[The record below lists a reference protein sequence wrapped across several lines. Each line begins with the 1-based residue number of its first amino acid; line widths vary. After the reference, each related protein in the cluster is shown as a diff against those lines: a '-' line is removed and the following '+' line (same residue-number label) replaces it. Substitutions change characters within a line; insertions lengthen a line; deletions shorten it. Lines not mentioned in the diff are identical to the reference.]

1 MCRFLLKIIMNK
13 IFDNTEVAFALKSN
27 RELERAYFLFQL
39 IGNQS
44 LVKIG
49 TALTNF
55 ALKAHLPVESLI
67 RSTVFDHFCGG
78 VNEIDCLRVVD
89 KMHTKGVSSVLDYS
103 VEGKEKE
110 ADFDATADEI
120 IRTIAAAKGDP
131 HIPFCVFKVTGVA
144 RFELLEKQNEV
155 VRGTLTQLSE
165 RDQSEWNRVV
175 QRVLQICQAAYDAD
189 QRIFID
195 AEDSWIQ
202 DAIDAL
208 CHDMMEK
215 FNHNAPIVYNT
226 IQLYRHDRLD
236 FLKKAHA
243 WSREKGLHY
252 AVKLVRGAYME
263 KEGKRAAEMGYQN
276 PIQPSKEA
284 TDRDFNAGVQ
294 YCLDNLQDMALC
306 CGSHNE
312 ESSMLLAQ
320 WMEEKGVVKNDNRV
334 AFAQLFGMSD
344 HISYNL
350 SHLNYNVAKYVPYG
364 PIKEVMPYLLR
375 RADENTSVAGQTG
388 RELSL
393 IMKELNRRKKKK
405 TA

>member
-1 MCRFLLKIIMNK
+1 MSPLSFE
-13 IFDNTEVAFALKSN
+13 NTAIAFKGKDDAALRRS
-27 RELERAYFLFQL
+27 YWLFKL
-39 IGNQS
+39 IGNPS
-44 LVKIG
+44 MVRIG
-49 TALTNF
+49 GTLTNVALGIGFPIGWLIKNNIF
-55 ALKAHLPVESLI
+55 AQ
-67 RSTVFDHFCGG
+67 FCGG
-78 VNEIDCLRVVD
+78 ETVEECKAASARLAEYGIG
-89 KMHTKGVSSVLDYS
+89 TILDYS

-110 ADFDATADEI
+110 SDFDATADEI
-120 IRTIAAAKGDP
+120 IRTIDAAKGNP

-155 VRGTLTQLSE
+155 VRGHLKQLTEKNQA
-165 RDQSEWNRVV
+165 EWNRVV
-175 QRVLQICQAAYDAD
+175 QRVLRICQAAYDAD

-202 DAIDAL
+202 DAIDTL

-215 FNHNAPIVYNT
+215 FNHRAPIVYNT
-226 IQLYRHDRLD
+226 VQLYRRDRLA
-236 FLKKAHA
+236 FLKNAHA
-243 WSREKGLHY
+243 WAREKGLHY

-263 KEGKRAAEMGYQN
+263 KEGKRAVEMGYQN

-350 SHLNYNVAKYVPYG
+350 ADAGYNVVKYLPYG

-375 RADENTSVAGQTG
+375 RAQENTSVKGQTS
-388 RELSL
+388 RELGL
-393 IMKELNRRKKKK
+393 ILKERKRREGMK
-405 TA
+405 

>member
-1 MCRFLLKIIMNK
+1 MSPLSFE
-13 IFDNTEVAFALKSN
+13 NTAIAFKGKDDAALRRS
-27 RELERAYFLFQL
+27 YWLFKL
-39 IGNQS
+39 IGNPS
-44 LVKIG
+44 MVRIG
-49 TALTNF
+49 GTLTNVALGIGFPIGWLIKNNIF
-55 ALKAHLPVESLI
+55 AQ
-67 RSTVFDHFCGG
+67 FCGG
-78 VNEIDCLRVVD
+78 ETVEECKAASARLAEYGIG
-89 KMHTKGVSSVLDYS
+89 TILDYS

-110 ADFDATADEI
+110 SDFDATADEI
-120 IRTIAAAKGDP
+120 IRTIDAAKGNP

-155 VRGTLTQLSE
+155 VRGHLKQLTE
-165 RDQSEWNRVV
+165 KDQAEWNRVV
-175 QRVLQICQAAYDAD
+175 QRVLRICQAAYDAD

-202 DAIDAL
+202 DAIDTL

-215 FNHNAPIVYNT
+215 FNHRAPIVYNT
-226 IQLYRHDRLD
+226 VQLYRHDRLE
-236 FLKKAHA
+236 FLKNAHA
-243 WSREKGLHY
+243 WAREKGLHY

-263 KEGKRAAEMGYQN
+263 KEGKRAIEMGYQN

-350 SHLNYNVAKYVPYG
+350 ADAGYNVVKYLPYG

-375 RADENTSVAGQTG
+375 RAQENTSVKGQTS
-388 RELSL
+388 RELGL
-393 IMKELNRRKKKK
+393 ILKERKRREGMK
-405 TA
+405 

>member
-1 MCRFLLKIIMNK
+1 MLPLSFE
-13 IFDNTEVAFALKSN
+13 NTAIAFKGKDDAALRRS
-27 RELERAYFLFQL
+27 YWLFKL
-39 IGNQS
+39 IGNPS
-44 LVKIG
+44 LVRIG
-49 TALTNF
+49 GTLTNVALGIGFPIGWLIKNNIF
-55 ALKAHLPVESLI
+55 AQ
-67 RSTVFDHFCGG
+67 FCGG
-78 VNEIDCLRVVD
+78 ETVEECKAASARLADYGIG
-89 KMHTKGVSSVLDYS
+89 TILDYS

-110 ADFDATADEI
+110 SDFDATADEI
-120 IRTIAAAKGDP
+120 IRTIEAAKSNP

-144 RFELLEKQNEV
+144 RFELLERQNEV

-165 RDQSEWNRVV
+165 KDQAEWSRVV
-175 QRVLQICQAAYDAD
+175 QRVLRICQAAYDAD

-215 FNHNAPIVYNT
+215 FNHQAPIVYNT
-226 IQLYRHDRLD
+226 VQLYRHDRLE
-236 FLKKAHA
+236 FLKNAHA
-243 WSREKGLHY
+243 WARERGLHY

-263 KEGKRAAEMGYQN
+263 KEGKRAAELGYPN
-276 PIQPSKEA
+276 PIQPSKAA
-284 TDRDFNAGVQ
+284 TDNDFNAGVR
-294 YCLDNLQDMALC
+294 YCLDNLQNMALC

-320 WMEEKGVVKNDNRV
+320 WMEERGVVKNDNRV

-350 SHLNYNVAKYVPYG
+350 ADAGYNVVKYLPYG

-375 RADENTSVAGQTG
+375 RAQENTSVKGQTS
-388 RELSL
+388 RELGL
-393 IMKELNRRKKKK
+393 ILKERKRRAGK
-405 TA
+405 

>member
-1 MCRFLLKIIMNK
+1 MSPLSFE
-13 IFDNTEVAFALKSN
+13 NTAIAFKGKDDAALRRS
-27 RELERAYFLFQL
+27 YWLFKL
-39 IGNQS
+39 IGNPS
-44 LVKIG
+44 MVRIG
-49 TALTNF
+49 GTLTNVALGIGFPIGWLIKNNIF
-55 ALKAHLPVESLI
+55 AQ
-67 RSTVFDHFCGG
+67 FCGG
-78 VNEIDCLRVVD
+78 ETVEECKAASARLAEYGIG
-89 KMHTKGVSSVLDYS
+89 TILDYS

-110 ADFDATADEI
+110 SDFDATADEI
-120 IRTIAAAKGDP
+120 IRTIDAAKGNP
-131 HIPFCVFKVTGVA
+131 HIPFCVFKLTGVA

-155 VRGTLTQLSE
+155 IRGTLTQLPDN
-165 RDQSEWNRVV
+165 DQSEWHRVV
-175 QRVLQICQAAYDAD
+175 QRVLRICQAAYDAD

-202 DAIDAL
+202 DAIDTL

-215 FNHNAPIVYNT
+215 FNQQAPIVYNT
-226 IQLYRHDRLD
+226 VQLYRHDRLE
-236 FLKKAHA
+236 FLKNAHA
-243 WSREKGLHY
+243 WARENGLHY

-350 SHLNYNVAKYVPYG
+350 ADSGYNVVKYLPYG

-375 RADENTSVAGQTG
+375 RAQENTSVKGQTS
-388 RELSL
+388 RELGL
-393 IMKELNRRKKKK
+393 ILKERKRRERG
-405 TA
+405 

>member
-1 MCRFLLKIIMNK
+1 MLPLSFE
-13 IFDNTEVAFALKSN
+13 NTAIAFKGKDDSALRRS
-27 RELERAYFLFQL
+27 YWLFKL
-39 IGNQS
+39 IGNPT

-49 TALTNF
+49 GAMTHF
-55 ALKAHLPVESLI
+55 AVGIGFPIGWLI
-67 RSTVFDHFCGG
+67 KKNIFAQFCGG
-78 VNEIDCLRVVD
+78 ENVEECKAASARLAEYGIG
-89 KMHTKGVSSVLDYS
+89 TILDYS

-110 ADFDATADEI
+110 SDFDATADEI
-120 IRTIAAAKGDP
+120 IRTIDAAKGNP

-155 VRGTLTQLSE
+155 VRGTLKDLESNDQL
-165 RDQSEWNRVV
+165 EWQRII
-175 QRVLQICQAAYDAD
+175 QRVLRICQAAYDAN

-215 FNHNAPIVYNT
+215 FNQQAPIVYNT
-226 IQLYRHDRLD
+226 VQLYRHDRLE

-243 WSREKGLHY
+243 WAREKGLHY

-263 KEGKRAAEMGYQN
+263 KEGKRAADKGYQN

-306 CGSHNE
+306 SGSHNE

-320 WMEEKGVVKNDNRV
+320 WMEERGVVKNDNRV

-350 SHLNYNVAKYVPYG
+350 ADAGYNVVKYLPYG

-375 RADENTSVAGQTG
+375 RAQENTSVKGQTS
-388 RELSL
+388 RELGL
-393 IMKELNRRKKKK
+393 ILKERKRREGVKR
-405 TA
+405 

>member
-1 MCRFLLKIIMNK
+1 MSPLSFE
-13 IFDNTEVAFALKSN
+13 NTAIAFKGKDDAALRRS
-27 RELERAYFLFQL
+27 YWLFKL
-39 IGNQS
+39 IGNPS
-44 LVKIG
+44 MVRIG
-49 TALTNF
+49 GTLTNF
-55 ALKAHLPVESLI
+55 ALGIGFPIGWLI
-67 RSTVFDHFCGG
+67 KNNIFAQFCGG
-78 VNEIDCLRVVD
+78 ETVEECKAASARLAEYGIG
-89 KMHTKGVSSVLDYS
+89 TILDYS

-110 ADFDATADEI
+110 SDFDATAEEI
-120 IRTIAAAKGDP
+120 IRTIDAAKGNP

-144 RFELLEKQNEV
+144 RFELLERQNEV
-155 VRGTLTQLSE
+155 VRGTLTQLTE
-165 RDQSEWNRVV
+165 KDQAEWSRVV
-175 QRVLQICQAAYDAD
+175 QRVLHICQAAYDAD

-202 DAIDAL
+202 DAIDQL

-215 FNHNAPIVYNT
+215 FNHQAPIVYNT
-226 IQLYRHDRLD
+226 VQLYRHDRLA
-236 FLKKAHA
+236 FLKSAHEWA
-243 WSREKGLHY
+243 RAKGLHY

-284 TDRDFNAGVQ
+284 TDRDFNAGVK

-320 WMEEKGVVKNDNRV
+320 WMEERGIVKNDNRV

-350 SHLNYNVAKYVPYG
+350 ADAGYNVVKYLPYG

-375 RADENTSVAGQTG
+375 RAQENTSVKGQTS
-388 RELSL
+388 RELGL
-393 IMKELNRRKKKK
+393 ILKERKRR
-405 TA
+405 AGE

>member
-1 MCRFLLKIIMNK
+1 MSLLS
-13 IFDNTEVAFALKSN
+13 FENTAIAFKGKDDAALRRS
-27 RELERAYFLFQL
+27 YWLFKL
-39 IGNQS
+39 IGNPS
-44 LVKIG
+44 MVRIG
-49 TALTNF
+49 GTLTNF
-55 ALKAHLPVESLI
+55 ALGIGFPIGWLI
-67 RSTVFDHFCGG
+67 KNNIFAQFCGG
-78 VNEIDCLRVVD
+78 ETVEECKAASARLAEYGIG
-89 KMHTKGVSSVLDYS
+89 TILDYS

-110 ADFDATADEI
+110 SDFDATADEI
-120 IRTIAAAKGDP
+120 IRTIDAAKGNP

-155 VRGTLTQLSE
+155 VRGTLTQLAE
-165 RDQSEWNRVV
+165 KDQAEWNRVV
-175 QRVLQICQAAYDAD
+175 QRVLLICQAAYDAD

-215 FNHNAPIVYNT
+215 FNHQAPIVYNT
-226 IQLYRHDRLD
+226 VQLYRHDRLE
-236 FLKKAHA
+236 FLKNAHA
-243 WSREKGLHY
+243 WAKEKGLHY
-252 AVKLVRGAYME
+252 SVKLVRGAYME

-284 TDRDFNAGVQ
+284 TDRDFNAGVK
-294 YCLDNLQDMALC
+294 YCLDNLQNMALC

-320 WMEEKGVVKNDNRV
+320 WMEERGVVKNDNRV

-350 SHLNYNVAKYVPYG
+350 ADAGYNVVKYLPYG

-375 RADENTSVAGQTG
+375 RAQENTSVKGQTS
-388 RELSL
+388 RELGL
-393 IMKELNRRKKKK
+393 ILKERKRRRG
-405 TA
+405 

>member
-1 MCRFLLKIIMNK
+1 MSPLSFE
-13 IFDNTEVAFALKSN
+13 NTAIAFKGKDDAALRRS
-27 RELERAYFLFQL
+27 YWLFKL
-39 IGNQS
+39 IGNPS
-44 LVKIG
+44 MVRIG
-49 TALTNF
+49 GTLTNVALGIGFPIGWLIKNNIF
-55 ALKAHLPVESLI
+55 AQ
-67 RSTVFDHFCGG
+67 FCGG
-78 VNEIDCLRVVD
+78 ETVEECKAASARLAEYGIG
-89 KMHTKGVSSVLDYS
+89 TILDYS

-110 ADFDATADEI
+110 SDFDATADEI
-120 IRTIAAAKGDP
+120 IRTIDAAKGNS

-155 VRGTLTQLSE
+155 VRGHLKQLTE
-165 RDQSEWNRVV
+165 KDQAEWNRVV
-175 QRVLQICQAAYDAD
+175 QRVLRICQAAYDAD

-202 DAIDAL
+202 DAIDTL

-215 FNHNAPIVYNT
+215 FNHRAPIVYNT
-226 IQLYRHDRLD
+226 VQLYRHDRLA
-236 FLKKAHA
+236 FLKNAHA
-243 WSREKGLHY
+243 WAREKGLHY

-263 KEGKRAAEMGYQN
+263 KEGKRAVEMGYQN

-350 SHLNYNVAKYVPYG
+350 ADAGYNVVKYLPYG

-375 RADENTSVAGQTG
+375 RAQENTSVKGQTS
-388 RELSL
+388 RELGL
-393 IMKELNRRKKKK
+393 ILKEKKRREGMK
-405 TA
+405 

>member
-1 MCRFLLKIIMNK
+1 MSPLSFE
-13 IFDNTEVAFALKSN
+13 NTAIAFKGKDDAALRRS
-27 RELERAYFLFQL
+27 YWLFKL
-39 IGNQS
+39 IGNPS
-44 LVKIG
+44 MVRIG
-49 TALTNF
+49 GTLTNF
-55 ALKAHLPVESLI
+55 ALGIGFPIGWLI
-67 RSTVFDHFCGG
+67 KNNIFAQFCGG
-78 VNEIDCLRVVD
+78 ETVEECKAASARLAEYGIG
-89 KMHTKGVSSVLDYS
+89 TILDYS

-110 ADFDATADEI
+110 SDFDATADEI
-120 IRTIAAAKGDP
+120 IRTIDAAKGNP

-155 VRGTLTQLSE
+155 VRGTLTQLAE
-165 RDQSEWNRVV
+165 EDLAEWNRVV
-175 QRVLQICQAAYDAD
+175 QRVLRICQAAYDAD

-215 FNHNAPIVYNT
+215 FNHQAPIVYNT
-226 IQLYRHDRLD
+226 VQLYRHDRLE
-236 FLKKAHA
+236 FLRNAHA
-243 WSREKGLHY
+243 WAKEKGLHY
-252 AVKLVRGAYME
+252 SVKLVRGAYME

-284 TDRDFNAGVQ
+284 TDNDFNAGVKF
-294 YCLDNLQDMALC
+294 CLDNLQNMALC

-312 ESSMLLAQ
+312 ESSMLLAL
-320 WMEEKGVVKNDNRV
+320 WMEERGVVKNDNRV

-350 SHLNYNVAKYVPYG
+350 ADAGYNVVKYLPYG

-375 RADENTSVAGQTG
+375 RAQENTSVKGQTS
-388 RELSL
+388 RELGL
-393 IMKELNRRKKKK
+393 ILKERKRREGKG
-405 TA
+405 

>member
-1 MCRFLLKIIMNK
+1 MLPLSFE
-13 IFDNTEVAFALKSN
+13 NTAIAFKGKDDAALRRS
-27 RELERAYFLFQL
+27 YWLFKL
-39 IGNQS
+39 IGNPT

-49 TALTNF
+49 GAMTHFGVGIGFPIGWLIKKNIF
-55 ALKAHLPVESLI
+55 AQ
-67 RSTVFDHFCGG
+67 FCGG
-78 VNEIDCLRVVD
+78 ETIEECKVASARLAEYNIG
-89 KMHTKGVSSVLDYS
+89 TILDYS

-110 ADFDATADEI
+110 SDFDATADEI
-120 IRTIAAAKGDP
+120 IRTIAAAKGNP

-165 RDQSEWNRVV
+165 KDQSEWNRVV

-202 DAIDAL
+202 DAIDTL

-215 FNHNAPIVYNT
+215 FNHHAPIVYNT
-226 IQLYRHDRLD
+226 VQLYRHDRLE
-236 FLKKAHA
+236 FLKKAHVWA
-243 WSREKGLHY
+243 REKGLHY

-284 TDRDFNAGVQ
+284 TDSDFNAGVQ
-294 YCLDNLQDMALC
+294 YCLDNIQDMALC

-320 WMEEKGVVKNDNRV
+320 WMEERGVVKNDNRV

-350 SHLNYNVAKYVPYG
+350 ADAGYNVVKYLPYG

-375 RADENTSVAGQTG
+375 RAQENTSVKGQTS
-388 RELSL
+388 RELGL
-393 IMKELNRRKKKK
+393 ILKEKRRREGME
-405 TA
+405 

>member
-1 MCRFLLKIIMNK
+1 MLPLSFE
-13 IFDNTEVAFALKSN
+13 NTAIAFKGKDDAALRRS
-27 RELERAYFLFQL
+27 YWLFKL
-39 IGNQS
+39 IGNPT

-49 TALTNF
+49 GAMTHF
-55 ALKAHLPVESLI
+55 ALGIGFPIGWLI
-67 RSTVFDHFCGG
+67 KKNIFAQFCGG
-78 VNEIDCLRVVD
+78 ETVEECKVASARLAEYNIG
-89 KMHTKGVSSVLDYS
+89 TILDYS

-110 ADFDATADEI
+110 SDFDSTADEI
-120 IRTIAAAKGDP
+120 IRTIDAAKGNP
-131 HIPFCVFKVTGVA
+131 HIPFCVFKVTGGA

-165 RDQSEWNRVV
+165 KDQSEWNRVV

-243 WSREKGLHY
+243 WAREKGLHY

-350 SHLNYNVAKYVPYG
+350 ADAGYNVVKYLPYG

-375 RADENTSVAGQTG
+375 RAQENTSVKGQTS
-388 RELSL
+388 RELGL
-393 IMKELNRRKKKK
+393 ILKERKRREGMKQR
-405 TA
+405 

>member
-1 MCRFLLKIIMNK
+1 MSPLSFE
-13 IFDNTEVAFALKSN
+13 NTAIAFKGKDDVALRRS
-27 RELERAYFLFQL
+27 YWLFKL
-39 IGNQS
+39 IGNPS
-44 LVKIG
+44 MVRIG
-49 TALTNF
+49 GTLTNVALGIGFPIGWLIKNNIF
-55 ALKAHLPVESLI
+55 AQ
-67 RSTVFDHFCGG
+67 FCGG
-78 VNEIDCLRVVD
+78 ETVEECKAASARLAEYGIG
-89 KMHTKGVSSVLDYS
+89 TILDYS

-110 ADFDATADEI
+110 SDFDATADEI
-120 IRTIAAAKGDP
+120 IRTIDAAKGNP

-155 VRGTLTQLSE
+155 VRGHLKQLTE
-165 RDQSEWNRVV
+165 KDQAEWNRVV
-175 QRVLQICQAAYDAD
+175 QRVLRICQAAYDAD

-202 DAIDAL
+202 DAIDTL

-215 FNHNAPIVYNT
+215 FNHRAPIVYNT
-226 IQLYRHDRLD
+226 VQLYRHDRLA
-236 FLKKAHA
+236 FLIHAHA
-243 WSREKGLHY
+243 WAREKGLHY

-263 KEGKRAAEMGYQN
+263 KEGKRAVEMGYQN

-350 SHLNYNVAKYVPYG
+350 ADAGYNVVKYLPYG

-375 RADENTSVAGQTG
+375 RAQENTSVKGQTS
-388 RELSL
+388 RELGL
-393 IMKELNRRKKKK
+393 ILKERRRREGMKQR
-405 TA
+405 

>member
-1 MCRFLLKIIMNK
+1 MSPLSFE
-13 IFDNTEVAFALKSN
+13 NTAIAFKGKDDAALRRS
-27 RELERAYFLFQL
+27 YWLFKL
-39 IGNQS
+39 IGNPS
-44 LVKIG
+44 MVRIG
-49 TALTNF
+49 GTLTNVALGIGFPMGWLIKNNIF
-55 ALKAHLPVESLI
+55 AQ
-67 RSTVFDHFCGG
+67 FCGG
-78 VNEIDCLRVVD
+78 ETVEECKAASARLAEYGIG
-89 KMHTKGVSSVLDYS
+89 TILDYS

-110 ADFDATADEI
+110 SDFDATADEI
-120 IRTIAAAKGDP
+120 IRTIDAAKGNP

-155 VRGTLTQLSE
+155 VRGTLTQLAE
-165 RDQSEWNRVV
+165 KDQAEWSRVV
-175 QRVLQICQAAYDAD
+175 QRVLRICQAAYDAD

-202 DAIDAL
+202 DAIDTL
-208 CHDMMEK
+208 CHDMMER
-215 FNHNAPIVYNT
+215 FNHRAPIVYNT
-226 IQLYRHDRLD
+226 VQLYRHDRLA
-236 FLKKAHA
+236 FLKNAHA
-243 WSREKGLHY
+243 WAREKGLHY

-294 YCLDNLQDMALC
+294 YCLDHIQDMALC

-320 WMEEKGVVKNDNRV
+320 WMEERGVVKNDNRV

-350 SHLNYNVAKYVPYG
+350 ADAGYNVVKYLPYG

-375 RADENTSVAGQTG
+375 RAQENTSVKGQTS
-388 RELSL
+388 RELGL
-393 IMKELNRRKKKK
+393 ILKEKRRREEVK
-405 TA
+405 

>member
-1 MCRFLLKIIMNK
+1 MLPLSFE
-13 IFDNTEVAFALKSN
+13 NTAIAFKGKDDAALRRS
-27 RELERAYFLFQL
+27 YWLFKL
-39 IGNQS
+39 IGNPT

-49 TALTNF
+49 GAMTHF
-55 ALKAHLPVESLI
+55 AVGIGFPIGWLI
-67 RSTVFDHFCGG
+67 KKNIFAQFCGG
-78 VNEIDCLRVVD
+78 ETVEECKVASARLAEYNIG
-89 KMHTKGVSSVLDYS
+89 TILDYS

-120 IRTIAAAKGDP
+120 IRTIAAAKGNP

-215 FNHNAPIVYNT
+215 FNHDAPIVYNT

-284 TDRDFNAGVQ
+284 TDSDFNAGVQ

-320 WMEEKGVVKNDNRV
+320 WMEERGVVKNDNRV

-350 SHLNYNVAKYVPYG
+350 ADAGYNVVKYLPYG

-375 RADENTSVAGQTG
+375 RAQENTSVKGQTS
-388 RELSL
+388 RELGL
-393 IMKELNRRKKKK
+393 ILSERRRRMKR
-405 TA
+405 

>member
-1 MCRFLLKIIMNK
+1 MLPLSFE
-13 IFDNTEVAFALKSN
+13 NTAIAFKGKDDAALRRS
-27 RELERAYFLFQL
+27 YWLFKL
-39 IGNQS
+39 IGNPT

-49 TALTNF
+49 GAMTHF
-55 ALKAHLPVESLI
+55 AVGIGFPIGWLI
-67 RSTVFDHFCGG
+67 KKNIFAQFCGG
-78 VNEIDCLRVVD
+78 ETVEECKVASARLAEYNIG
-89 KMHTKGVSSVLDYS
+89 TILDYS

-120 IRTIAAAKGDP
+120 IRTIAAAKGNP

-215 FNHNAPIVYNT
+215 FNQQAPIVYNT
-226 IQLYRHDRLD
+226 IQLYRHDRLE

-243 WSREKGLHY
+243 WAREKGLHY

-350 SHLNYNVAKYVPYG
+350 ADAGYNVVKYLPYG

-375 RADENTSVAGQTG
+375 RAQENTSVKGQTS
-388 RELSL
+388 RELGL
-393 IMKELNRRKKKK
+393 ILKERKRREGMKQR
-405 TA
+405 

>member
-1 MCRFLLKIIMNK
+1 MSQLSFE
-13 IFDNTEVAFALKSN
+13 NTAIAFKGKDDAALRRS
-27 RELERAYFLFQL
+27 YWLFKL
-39 IGNQS
+39 IGNPS
-44 LVKIG
+44 MVRIG
-49 TALTNF
+49 GALTNF
-55 ALKAHLPVESLI
+55 ALGIGFPIGWLI
-67 RSTVFDHFCGG
+67 KNNIFAQFCGG
-78 VNEIDCLRVVD
+78 ETVEECKAASARLAEYGIG
-89 KMHTKGVSSVLDYS
+89 TILDYS

-110 ADFDATADEI
+110 SDFDATADEI
-120 IRTIAAAKGDP
+120 IRTIDAAKGNP
-131 HIPFCVFKVTGVA
+131 HIPFCVFKVTGIA

-155 VRGTLTQLSE
+155 VRGTLTQLAE
-165 RDQSEWNRVV
+165 KDQAEWNRVV
-175 QRVLQICQAAYDAD
+175 QRVLLICQAAYDAD

-215 FNHNAPIVYNT
+215 FNHQAPIVYNT
-226 IQLYRHDRLD
+226 VQLYRHDRLE
-236 FLKKAHA
+236 FLKNAHA
-243 WSREKGLHY
+243 WAKEKGLHY

-263 KEGKRAAEMGYQN
+263 KEGKRAAEMCYQN

-284 TDRDFNAGVQ
+284 TDRDFNAGVK
-294 YCLDNLQDMALC
+294 YCLDNLQNMALC

-320 WMEEKGVVKNDNRV
+320 WMEERGVVKNDNRV

-350 SHLNYNVAKYVPYG
+350 ADAGYNVVKYLPYG

-375 RADENTSVAGQTG
+375 RAQENTSVKGQTS
-388 RELSL
+388 RELGL
-393 IMKELNRRKKKK
+393 ILKERKRRRG
-405 TA
+405 

>member
-1 MCRFLLKIIMNK
+1 MSPLSFE
-13 IFDNTEVAFALKSN
+13 NTAIAFKGKDDAALRRS
-27 RELERAYFLFQL
+27 YWLFKL
-39 IGNQS
+39 IGNPS
-44 LVKIG
+44 MVRIG
-49 TALTNF
+49 GTLTNF
-55 ALKAHLPVESLI
+55 ALGIGFPIGWLI
-67 RSTVFDHFCGG
+67 KNNIFAQFCGG
-78 VNEIDCLRVVD
+78 ETVEECKAASARLAEYGIG
-89 KMHTKGVSSVLDYS
+89 TILDYS

-110 ADFDATADEI
+110 SDFDATAEEI
-120 IRTIAAAKGDP
+120 IRTIDAAKGNP

-144 RFELLEKQNEV
+144 RFELLERQNEV
-155 VRGTLTQLSE
+155 VRGTLTQLTE
-165 RDQSEWNRVV
+165 KDQAEWSRVF
-175 QRVLQICQAAYDAD
+175 QRVLHICQAAYDAD

-202 DAIDAL
+202 DAIDQL

-215 FNHNAPIVYNT
+215 FNHQAPIVYNT
-226 IQLYRHDRLD
+226 VQLYRHDRLE

-243 WSREKGLHY
+243 WAKDKGLHY

-284 TDRDFNAGVQ
+284 TDRDFNAGVK

-320 WMEEKGVVKNDNRV
+320 WMEERGIVKNDNRV

-350 SHLNYNVAKYVPYG
+350 ADAGYNVVKYLPYG

-375 RADENTSVAGQTG
+375 RAQENTSVKGQTS
-388 RELSL
+388 RELGL
-393 IMKELNRRKKKK
+393 ILKERKRRGNEDY
-405 TA
+405 

>member
-1 MCRFLLKIIMNK
+1 MLPLSFE
-13 IFDNTEVAFALKSN
+13 NTAIAFKGKDDAALRRS
-27 RELERAYFLFQL
+27 YWLFKL
-39 IGNQS
+39 IGNPT

-49 TALTNF
+49 GAMTHF
-55 ALKAHLPVESLI
+55 AVGIGFPIGWLI
-67 RSTVFDHFCGG
+67 KKNIFAQFCGG
-78 VNEIDCLRVVD
+78 ETVEECKVASARLAEYNIG
-89 KMHTKGVSSVLDYS
+89 TILDYS

-120 IRTIAAAKGDP
+120 IRTIAAAKGNP

-165 RDQSEWNRVV
+165 KDQSEWNRVV

-215 FNHNAPIVYNT
+215 FNHDAPIVYNT

-284 TDRDFNAGVQ
+284 TDSDFNAGVQ

-350 SHLNYNVAKYVPYG
+350 ADAGYNVVKYLPYG

-375 RADENTSVAGQTG
+375 RAQENTSVKGQTS
-388 RELSL
+388 RELGL
-393 IMKELNRRKKKK
+393 ILKERRRREGVKQR
-405 TA
+405 

>member
-1 MCRFLLKIIMNK
+1 MSPLSFE
-13 IFDNTEVAFALKSN
+13 NTAIAFKGKDDAALRRS
-27 RELERAYFLFQL
+27 YWLFKL
-39 IGNQS
+39 IGNPS
-44 LVKIG
+44 MVRIG
-49 TALTNF
+49 GTLTNF
-55 ALKAHLPVESLI
+55 ALGIGFPIGWLI
-67 RSTVFDHFCGG
+67 KNNIFAQFCGG
-78 VNEIDCLRVVD
+78 ETVEECKAASARLAEYGIG
-89 KMHTKGVSSVLDYS
+89 TILDYS

-110 ADFDATADEI
+110 SDFDATAEEI
-120 IRTIAAAKGDP
+120 IRTIDAAKGNP

-144 RFELLEKQNEV
+144 RFELLERQNEV
-155 VRGTLTQLSE
+155 VRGTLGQLS
-165 RDQSEWNRVV
+165 SEEQKEWLRVV
-175 QRVLQICQAAYDAD
+175 ERVLRICERAHAAQ

-202 DAIDAL
+202 DAIDQL

-215 FNHNAPIVYNT
+215 FNHQMPIVYNT
-226 IQLYRHDRLD
+226 VQLYRHDRLA
-236 FLKKAHA
+236 FLKSAHEWA
-243 WSREKGLHY
+243 RAKGLHY

-284 TDRDFNAGVQ
+284 TDRDFNAGVK

-320 WMEEKGVVKNDNRV
+320 WMEERGIVKNDNRV

-350 SHLNYNVAKYVPYG
+350 ADAGYNVVKYLPYG

-375 RADENTSVAGQTG
+375 RAQENTSVKGQTS
-388 RELSL
+388 RELGL
-393 IMKELNRRKKKK
+393 ILKERKRRAGK
-405 TA
+405 

>member
-1 MCRFLLKIIMNK
+1 MLPLSFE
-13 IFDNTEVAFALKSN
+13 NTAIAFKGKDDSALRRS
-27 RELERAYFLFQL
+27 YWLFKL
-39 IGNQS
+39 IGNPT

-49 TALTNF
+49 GAMTHF
-55 ALKAHLPVESLI
+55 AVGIGFPIGWLI
-67 RSTVFDHFCGG
+67 KKNIFAQFCGG
-78 VNEIDCLRVVD
+78 ETVEECKAASARLAEYGIG
-89 KMHTKGVSSVLDYS
+89 TILDYS

-110 ADFDATADEI
+110 SDFDATADEI
-120 IRTIAAAKGDP
+120 IRTIDAAKGNP

-155 VRGTLTQLSE
+155 VRGTLEHLESPDQL
-165 RDQSEWNRVV
+165 EWQRVV
-175 QRVLQICQAAYDAD
+175 QRVLRICQAAYDAN

-215 FNHNAPIVYNT
+215 FNQQAPIVYNT
-226 IQLYRHDRLD
+226 VQLYRHDRLE
-236 FLKKAHA
+236 FLKSAHA
-243 WSREKGLHY
+243 WAREKRLHY

-263 KEGKRAAEMGYQN
+263 KEGKRAAEKGYEN
-276 PIQPSKEA
+276 PIQPSKEV
-284 TDRDFNAGVQ
+284 TDKDFNAGVQ

-320 WMEEKGVVKNDNRV
+320 WMEERGVVKNDNRV

-350 SHLNYNVAKYVPYG
+350 ADAGYNVVKYLPYG

-375 RADENTSVAGQTG
+375 RAQENTSVKGQTS
-388 RELSL
+388 RELGL
-393 IMKELNRRKKKK
+393 ILKERKRRQGVKR
-405 TA
+405 

>member
-1 MCRFLLKIIMNK
+1 MSELSFE
-13 IFDNTEVAFALKSN
+13 NTAIAFKGKDDAALRRS
-27 RELERAYFLFQL
+27 YWLFKL
-39 IGNQS
+39 IGNPS

-49 TALTNF
+49 GALTNLALGIGFPIGWLIKKNIF
-55 ALKAHLPVESLI
+55 AQ
-67 RSTVFDHFCGG
+67 FCGG
-78 VNEIDCLRVVD
+78 ETVEECKNASAKLAEYKIG
-89 KMHTKGVSSVLDYS
+89 TILDYS

-110 ADFDATADEI
+110 SDFDATAEEI
-120 IRTIAAAKGDP
+120 IRTIDAAKGNP

-144 RFELLEKQNEV
+144 RFELLEKQNQV
-155 VRGTLTQLSE
+155 VRGTIAQLTE
-165 RDQSEWNRVV
+165 KDEAEWQRVV
-175 QRVLQICQAAYDAD
+175 QRVLRICQAAHEAD

-208 CHDMMEK
+208 CHNMMEK
-215 FNHNAPIVYNT
+215 FNQQAPIVYNT
-226 IQLYRHDRLD
+226 VQLYRHDRLA
-236 FLKKAHA
+236 FLKNAHA
-243 WSREKGLHY
+243 WAREKGLHY

-284 TDRDFNAGVQ
+284 TDNDFNAGVK
-294 YCLDNLQDMALC
+294 YCLDNLQNMALC

-320 WMEEKGVVKNDNRV
+320 WMEESGVVKNDNRV

-350 SHLNYNVAKYVPYG
+350 ADAGYNVVKYLPYG

-375 RADENTSVAGQTG
+375 RAQENTSVKGQTS
-388 RELSL
+388 RELGL
-393 IMKELNRRKKKK
+393 ILEERERRNGMK
-405 TA
+405 

>member
-1 MCRFLLKIIMNK
+1 MLPLSFE
-13 IFDNTEVAFALKSN
+13 NTAIAFKGKDDAALRRS
-27 RELERAYFLFQL
+27 YWLFKL
-39 IGNQS
+39 IGNPT

-49 TALTNF
+49 GAMTHF
-55 ALKAHLPVESLI
+55 AVGIGFPIGWLI
-67 RSTVFDHFCGG
+67 KKNIFAQFCGG
-78 VNEIDCLRVVD
+78 ETVEECKVASARLAEYNIG
-89 KMHTKGVSSVLDYS
+89 TILDYS

-110 ADFDATADEI
+110 ADFDDTADEI
-120 IRTIAAAKGDP
+120 IRTIAAAKGNP

-165 RDQSEWNRVV
+165 KDQSEWNRVV

-215 FNHNAPIVYNT
+215 FNRHAPIVYNT

-243 WSREKGLHY
+243 WSRDKGLHY

-350 SHLNYNVAKYVPYG
+350 ADAGYNVVKYLPYG

-375 RADENTSVAGQTG
+375 RAQENTSVKGQTS
-388 RELSL
+388 RELGL
-393 IMKELNRRKKKK
+393 ILKERKRREGMK
-405 TA
+405 

>member
-1 MCRFLLKIIMNK
+1 MSLLS
-13 IFDNTEVAFALKSN
+13 FENTAIAFKGKDDAALRRS
-27 RELERAYFLFQL
+27 YWLFKL
-39 IGNQS
+39 IGNPS
-44 LVKIG
+44 MVRIG
-49 TALTNF
+49 GTLTNF
-55 ALKAHLPVESLI
+55 ALGIGFPIGWLI
-67 RSTVFDHFCGG
+67 KNNIFAQFCGG
-78 VNEIDCLRVVD
+78 ETVEECKAASARLAEYGIG
-89 KMHTKGVSSVLDYS
+89 TILDYS

-110 ADFDATADEI
+110 SDFDATADEI
-120 IRTIAAAKGDP
+120 IRTIDAAKGNP

-155 VRGTLTQLSE
+155 VRGTLTQLAE
-165 RDQSEWNRVV
+165 KDQAEWNRVV
-175 QRVLQICQAAYDAD
+175 QRVLLICQAAYDAD

-215 FNHNAPIVYNT
+215 FNHQAPIVYNT
-226 IQLYRHDRLD
+226 VQLYRHDRLE
-236 FLKKAHA
+236 FLKNAHA
-243 WSREKGLHY
+243 WAKEKGLHY

-284 TDRDFNAGVQ
+284 TDNDFNAGVK
-294 YCLDNLQDMALC
+294 YCLDNLQNMALC

-320 WMEEKGVVKNDNRV
+320 WMEERGVVKNDNRV

-350 SHLNYNVAKYVPYG
+350 ADAGYNVVKYLPYG

-375 RADENTSVAGQTG
+375 RAQENTSVKGQTS
-388 RELSL
+388 RELGL
-393 IMKELNRRKKKK
+393 ILKERKRRRG
-405 TA
+405 

>member
-1 MCRFLLKIIMNK
+1 MLPLSFE
-13 IFDNTEVAFALKSN
+13 NTAIAFKGKDDAALRRS
-27 RELERAYFLFQL
+27 YWLFKL
-39 IGNQS
+39 IGNPS
-44 LVKIG
+44 LVRIG
-49 TALTNF
+49 GTLTNVALGIGFPIGWLIKNNIF
-55 ALKAHLPVESLI
+55 AQ
-67 RSTVFDHFCGG
+67 FCGG
-78 VNEIDCLRVVD
+78 ETVEECKAASARLADYGIG
-89 KMHTKGVSSVLDYS
+89 TILDYS

-110 ADFDATADEI
+110 SDFDATAEEI
-120 IRTIAAAKGDP
+120 IRTIEAAKGNP

-144 RFELLEKQNEV
+144 RFELLERQNEV

-165 RDQSEWNRVV
+165 KDQAEWNRVV
-175 QRVLQICQAAYDAD
+175 QRVLRICQAAYDAD

-215 FNHNAPIVYNT
+215 FNHQAPIVYNT
-226 IQLYRHDRLD
+226 VQLYRHDRLE
-236 FLKKAHA
+236 FLKNAHA
-243 WSREKGLHY
+243 WARERGLHY

-263 KEGKRAAEMGYQN
+263 KEGKRAAELGYPN
-276 PIQPSKEA
+276 PIQSSKAA
-284 TDRDFNAGVQ
+284 TDNDFNAGVR
-294 YCLDNLQDMALC
+294 YCLDNLQNMALC

-320 WMEEKGVVKNDNRV
+320 WMEERGVVKNDNRV

-350 SHLNYNVAKYVPYG
+350 ADAGYNVVKYLPYG

-375 RADENTSVAGQTG
+375 RAQENTSVKGQTS
-388 RELSL
+388 RELGL
-393 IMKELNRRKKKK
+393 ILKERKRR
-405 TA
+405 AGG

>member
-1 MCRFLLKIIMNK
+1 MSPLSFE
-13 IFDNTEVAFALKSN
+13 NTAIAFKGKDDAALRRS
-27 RELERAYFLFQL
+27 YWLFKL
-39 IGNQS
+39 IGNPS
-44 LVKIG
+44 MVRIG
-49 TALTNF
+49 GTLTNF
-55 ALKAHLPVESLI
+55 ALGIGFPIGWLI
-67 RSTVFDHFCGG
+67 KNNIFAQFCGG
-78 VNEIDCLRVVD
+78 ETVEECKAASARLAEYGIG
-89 KMHTKGVSSVLDYS
+89 TILDYS

-110 ADFDATADEI
+110 SDFDATADEI
-120 IRTIAAAKGDP
+120 IRTIDAAKGNP

-155 VRGTLTQLSE
+155 VRGTLTQLAE
-165 RDQSEWNRVV
+165 MDQAEWNRVV
-175 QRVLQICQAAYDAD
+175 QRVLRICQAAYDAD

-202 DAIDAL
+202 DAIDTL
-208 CHDMMEK
+208 CHEMMEK
-215 FNHNAPIVYNT
+215 FNHQAPIVYNT
-226 IQLYRHDRLD
+226 VQLYRHDRLE
-236 FLKKAHA
+236 FLKNAHA
-243 WSREKGLHY
+243 WAREKGLHY

-284 TDRDFNAGVQ
+284 TDNDFNAGVK
-294 YCLDNLQDMALC
+294 YCLDNLQNMALC

-320 WMEEKGVVKNDNRV
+320 WMEERGVVKNDNRV

-350 SHLNYNVAKYVPYG
+350 ADAGYNVVKYLPYG

-375 RADENTSVAGQTG
+375 RAQENTSVKGQTS
-388 RELSL
+388 RELGL
-393 IMKELNRRKKKK
+393 ILSERRRRMKR
-405 TA
+405 

>member
-1 MCRFLLKIIMNK
+1 MSLLS
-13 IFDNTEVAFALKSN
+13 FENTAIAFKGKDDAALRRS
-27 RELERAYFLFQL
+27 YWLFKL
-39 IGNQS
+39 IGNPS
-44 LVKIG
+44 MVRIG
-49 TALTNF
+49 GTLTNF
-55 ALKAHLPVESLI
+55 ALGIGFPIGWLI
-67 RSTVFDHFCGG
+67 KNNIFAQFCGG
-78 VNEIDCLRVVD
+78 ETVEECKAASARLAEYGIG
-89 KMHTKGVSSVLDYS
+89 TILDYS

-110 ADFDATADEI
+110 SDFDATADEI
-120 IRTIAAAKGDP
+120 ICTIDAAKGNP
-131 HIPFCVFKVTGVA
+131 HIPFCVFKVTGIA

-155 VRGTLTQLSE
+155 VRGTLTQLAE
-165 RDQSEWNRVV
+165 KDQAEWNRVV
-175 QRVLQICQAAYDAD
+175 QRVLLICQAAYDAD

-215 FNHNAPIVYNT
+215 FNHQAPIVYNT
-226 IQLYRHDRLD
+226 VQLYRHDRLE
-236 FLKKAHA
+236 FLKNAHA
-243 WSREKGLHY
+243 WAKEKGLHY

-284 TDRDFNAGVQ
+284 TDNDFNAGVK
-294 YCLDNLQDMALC
+294 YCLDNLQNMALC

-320 WMEEKGVVKNDNRV
+320 WMEERGVVKNDNRV

-350 SHLNYNVAKYVPYG
+350 ADAGYNVVKYLPYG

-375 RADENTSVAGQTG
+375 RAQENTSVKGQTS
-388 RELSL
+388 RELGL
-393 IMKELNRRKKKK
+393 ILKERRRRMKR
-405 TA
+405 